1 MKDKGITPNLPK
13 EVDFVVAAFNEG
25 MQGSA
30 MKTAAALREGG
41 AQVDLLLEP
50 KKKVTQTFD
59 YANRVGARYM
69 VFVAPQE
76 WEGGKVRIKDLR
88 LGEDVPDE
96 EKQLDVASGRP
107 RQGEGGPGAVGTD
120 QEDGSGQGLSSMIR
134 SQ

>member
-1 MKDKGITPNLPK
+1 
-13 EVDFVVAAFNEG
+13 
-25 MQGSA
+25 

-76 WEGGKVRIKDLR
+76 WEAGKVRIKDLR

-96 EKQLDVASGRP
+96 EKQLDVALDDLVKVKEVLE
-107 RQGEGGPGAVGTD
+107 QWALTKKMGAVKV
-120 QEDGSGQGLSSMIR
+120 
-134 SQ
+134 